1 MENNAQQENQEIAE
15 NNKVSEKYPEN
26 DNNSSDGENTGTVNN
41 ISEESFGESVNNDNI
56 VSDVFEKNE
65 EESHKCESLD
75 NGTEELKVDTDN
87 FSGISKEFVQENPE
101 IELKSDE
108 KTDDE
113 AQNDSGNNEIEEKAK
128 EKKEKKIELPSFMR

>member
-1 MENNAQQENQEIAE
+1 MAE
-15 NNKVSEKYPEN
+15 NNKVSEKYSEN

-41 ISEESFGESVNNDNI
+41 ISEESFGETVNNDNI

-65 EESHKCESLD
+65 EESHKCESSD

-101 IELKSDE
+101 IELKSEE

>member
-1 MENNAQQENQEIAE
+1 MKRIYLIFIMSCLFLSISKAQTLIEQIERAYSALDSASYI
-15 NNKVSEKYPEN
+15 NK
-26 DNNSSDGENTGTVNN
+26 
-41 ISEESFGESVNNDNI
+41 I
-56 VSDVFEKNE
+56 VLSYAKSLEKNE
-65 EESHKCESLD
+65 EESHKCESSD

-101 IELKSDE
+101 IELKSGE

-113 AQNDSGNNEIEEKAK
+113 AQNDSGNNEIEEKTK